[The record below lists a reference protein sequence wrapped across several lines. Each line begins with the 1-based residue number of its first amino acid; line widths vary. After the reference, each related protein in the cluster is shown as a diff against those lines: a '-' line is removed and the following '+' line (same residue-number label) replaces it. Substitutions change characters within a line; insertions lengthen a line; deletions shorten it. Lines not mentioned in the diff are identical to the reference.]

1 MEEAGALRRRS
12 VASPGASGRLCLQ
25 SLCRVDEGAGRRT
38 LGMEGEAGGSLLL
51 IEWLGQD

>member
-38 LGMEGEAGGSLLL
+38 LGMEREAGGSLLL